1 MIEKCLH
8 GICFSPLSVDDPK
21 IFGFSEFLAGL
32 ALMILAWTIADVR
45 YRFRVEV
52 APLPLK
58 IITFSVVIFVGLST
72 ILTDLW
78 RASAWLVLSQTFI
91 TSALWQAFFSYYLFY
106 YFLIWIWF
114 AFIRPPVFGKLNS
127 KRYLS
132 IIYRYIIGGVPTNLA
147 VIADELTSSAS
158 NIIKY
163 APLIHRFQESD
174 NEGKQKKINITEIE
188 IHAHNLLD
196 LIADKRFCKVIIDSS
211 PITALA
217 FFEEISDQNKYSVNI
232 SVFAR
237 NIVNEAIS
245 NKESFIYHEDKWY
258 DSGLIGD
265 SKPITQAVFS
275 NFDMVES
282 IGTMFDAPFL
292 KWDAD
297 QWEAYSR
304 VVLITIESL
313 LNKRFINH
321 NYTIYHAI
329 DNLEKSVI
337 DLSKLNG
344 VINLWENDTYQR
356 LRVAINFIENF
367 FKAS

>member
-1 MIEKCLH
+1 M
-8 GICFSPLSVDDPK
+8 
-21 IFGFSEFLAGL
+21 
-32 ALMILAWTIADVR
+32 
-45 YRFRVEV
+45 
-52 APLPLK
+52 
-58 IITFSVVIFVGLST
+58 
-72 ILTDLW
+72 
-78 RASAWLVLSQTFI
+78 
-91 TSALWQAFFSYYLFY
+91 
-106 YFLIWIWF
+106 
-114 AFIRPPVFGKLNS
+114 
-127 KRYLS
+127 
-132 IIYRYIIGGVPTNLA
+132 
-147 VIADELTSSAS
+147 
-158 NIIKY
+158 
-163 APLIHRFQESD
+163 
-174 NEGKQKKINITEIE
+174 
-188 IHAHNLLD
+188 
-196 LIADKRFCKVIIDSS
+196 
-211 PITALA
+211 
-217 FFEEISDQNKYSVNI
+217 NI

-356 LRVAINFIENF
+356 LRVAINFIENL
-367 FKAS
+367 KLLEQKRANENKIT